1 MRRLMILGL
10 LALTSLGYSCCGDS
24 GEGFPLDYKIENEPE
39 FYVFVSLSM
48 PKSTLKE
55 ISNHIEKI
63 GGTFVFRGFPKGSFS
78 EFLKEVVALRALDIN
93 AHITIDPDLFEDYSV
108 TAVPTFVYL
117 PSPKKSEAIGRAEEL
132 SRASEDTPSLEYKKV
147 VGNVSVPWA
156 LREMGVEL

>member
-1 MRRLMILGL
+1 
-10 LALTSLGYSCCGDS
+10 
-24 GEGFPLDYKIENEPE
+24 
-39 FYVFVSLSM
+39 M

-93 AHITIDPDLFEDYSV
+93 AHITINPDLFEDYSV
-108 TAVPTFVYL
+108 TVVPTFVYL
-117 PSPKKSEAIGRAEEL
+117 PPSKASEAFGRAEVR
-132 SRASEDTPSLEYKKV
+132 SSASEDTPSLEYKKI

-156 LREMGVEL
+156 LREMGAQS